1 MRAMESLDVLLGER
15 LALPEDND
23 KSDLHRIIGGI
34 GKSTHDLKL

>member
-1 MRAMESLDVLLGER
+1 MESLDVLLGER
-15 LALPEDND
+15 LTLPSEG